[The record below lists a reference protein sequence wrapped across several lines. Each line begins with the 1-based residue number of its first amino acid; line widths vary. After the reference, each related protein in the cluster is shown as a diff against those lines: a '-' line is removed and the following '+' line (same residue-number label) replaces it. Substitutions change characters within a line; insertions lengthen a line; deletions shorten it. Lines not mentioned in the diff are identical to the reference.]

1 MKSIIYI
8 FLFSFCF
15 SLHSY
20 SQNYKSMIM
29 ENWSN
34 DNWVNSMRYT
44 NTFDNNGN
52 ILTSEMDM
60 WNDTTKVWDKQ
71 TLTNNTLNAN
81 GTVKTAITQSWD
93 IDDTWSDIQKSE
105 FTYDDSKNV
114 LTQKIQINF
123 GGWMDYSETINTYNN
138 GKIQSRTSRSLD
150 FLSGQMVNSF
160 QVTYTY
166 NADGTENQEIFKQ
179 WNENLVAW
187 ENSSRSTNA
196 YNSSKLV
203 TSVLSE
209 DFNNGEWVNNMNSI
223 ISYNN
228 DKSVQEALGQDWQS
242 EGNKWVDSW
251 KETNSYNPNGTLYQ
265 TLNMVWN
272 MEQNRWENESR
283 ITFMYNAVSF
293 IQSELADNDL
303 IVFPNPFTKDITIA
317 GKNTDNCD
325 IQLYTVNGQLIRT
338 FLKDES
344 LSGINLA
351 ALKTGTYYIRVSSP
365 EFKKMVKIIKL
376 K

>member
-1 MKSIIYI
+1 MKSFFYII
-8 FLFSFCF
+8 LFSFCF
-15 SLHSY
+15 SMHSH
-20 SQNYKSMIM
+20 SQNYQSMIM

-34 DNWVNSMRYT
+34 DNWVNSMRNT

-52 ILTSEMDM
+52 ILTSEMEM

-71 TLTNNTLNAN
+71 SLTKNTLNAN

-93 IDDTWSDIQKSE
+93 IDNSWNDIQKSE

-114 LTQKIQINF
+114 LTQKMQINF
-123 GGWMDYSETINTYNN
+123 GEWIDFSETVNTYSN
-138 GKIQSRTSRSLD
+138 GKIQSITKRDLD
-150 FLSGQMVNSF
+150 FFSGQMVNSF
-160 QVTYTY
+160 QTIYTY
-166 NADGTENQEIFKQ
+166 NADGTQNQEIFKQ
-179 WNENLVAW
+179 WNEDLAAW
-187 ENSSRSTNA
+187 QNSSRSTTT
-196 YNSSKLV
+196 YNSSKLEI
-203 TSVLSE
+203 SILSE
-209 DFNNGEWVNNMNSI
+209 DFNNGEWVNSMNSI

-228 DKSVQEALGQDWQS
+228 DKSVQEALGQDWKL

-293 IQSELADNDL
+293 IQSEITEKEL
-303 IVFPNPFTKDITIA
+303 IVFPNPFTTEITIT
-317 GKNTDNCD
+317 GKNVENCN
-325 IQLYTVNGQLIRT
+325 IQLYTMNGQFIRT
-338 FLKDES
+338 FQKSES
-344 LSGINLA
+344 LSGINLS
-351 ALKTGTYYIRVSSP
+351 ALKTGAYYLSVSSP
-365 EFKKMVKIIKL
+365 EFRKTIKIIKL